1 MNEEE
6 RSVERIREEFVK
18 FEKTVEEL
26 RLLKSVAD
34 DLRSFRKMIKLKRY
48 D

>member
-6 RSVERIREEFVK
+6 RDVERIREEFVK

-34 DLRSFRKMIKLKRY
+34 DLRSFRKMIRLKRY